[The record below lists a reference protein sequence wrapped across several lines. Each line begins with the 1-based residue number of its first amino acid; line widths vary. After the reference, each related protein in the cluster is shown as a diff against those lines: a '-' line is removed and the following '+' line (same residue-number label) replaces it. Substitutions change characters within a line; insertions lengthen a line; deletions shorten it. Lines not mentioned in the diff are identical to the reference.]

1 MVMLSARPTLLIQ
14 TGSLTDVV
22 LLTSLLEHLHRTEPA
37 ATLDIVIQQ
46 EYAELLQHHPF
57 VNQIIT
63 LEKTQ
68 AKLQAT
74 RQLLRQVRASNY
86 YRVINLQ
93 HSTATGLLTA
103 FSGAVER
110 IGFTKNPLAKG
121 FTQAV
126 PYFIGLGVHE
136 VARNLQ
142 LLALAPYAPLTL
154 PRLYPTPAALA
165 AAAPYT
171 TAGDYLC
178 IAPGAD
184 QRTRQLPIEQ
194 WKKLLA
200 ALPAHYRVYLVGTA
214 ADAAACAEVSECTNR
229 AGVVNLAGELSV
241 LATAALLRGAVL
253 NYVTDSAMLHV
264 CSAVAA
270 PTCAVYCSTVPAFGF
285 GPLSPN
291 AWVVET
297 EEELECRSCDVTG
310 YAQCPLTHFL
320 CGRGIRTTQLLAPL
334 AEAELLKQKTA
345 PQVVVQR
352 ELVRA

>member
-1 MVMLSARPTLLIQ
+1 MTLLSTRSTLLIQ

-22 LLTSLLEHLHRTEPA
+22 LLTALLEHLHLTEP
-37 ATLDIVIQQ
+37 TVPIDVIIQQ
-46 EYAELLQHHPF
+46 KYTEVLQGHPF
-57 VNQIIT
+57 INQIIT
-63 LEKTQ
+63 LERTQ

-74 RQLLRQVRASNY
+74 RQLLRQIRAANY

-93 HSTATGLLTA
+93 HSTATGLFTA

-110 IGFTKNPLAKG
+110 IGFTKNPLAQG
-121 FTQAV
+121 LTRAV

-154 PRLYPTPAALA
+154 PRLYPTPTALQ

-171 TAGDYLC
+171 FGGDYVC
-178 IAPGAD
+178 VAPGAD
-184 QRTRQLPIEQ
+184 QRTRQLPTEQ
-194 WKKLLA
+194 WLKLLA
-200 ALPAHYRVYLVGTA
+200 ALPARYRVYLVGTA
-214 ADAAACAEVSECTNR
+214 SDAAACAELAERTHR
-229 AGVVNLAGELSV
+229 PGVVNLAGQLSV
-241 LATAALLRGAVL
+241 LATAALLREAVL
-253 NYVTDSAMLHV
+253 NYVTDAAMLQV

-320 CGRGIRTTQLLAPL
+320 CGRGIRTAQLLAPL
-334 AEAELLKQKTA
+334 AEAELLKHKDA
-345 PQVVVQR
+345 PQQVVRR
-352 ELVRA
+352 ELMWA